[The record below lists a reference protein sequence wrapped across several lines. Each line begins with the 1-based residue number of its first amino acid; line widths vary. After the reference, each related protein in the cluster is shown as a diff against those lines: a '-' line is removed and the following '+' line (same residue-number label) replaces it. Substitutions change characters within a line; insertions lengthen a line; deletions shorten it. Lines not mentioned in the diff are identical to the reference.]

1 MSSDMTVNPIGGLD
15 HFGDLSKRW
24 GWLLA
29 LGIVFIG
36 LGLIGIGMAFAL
48 TIASLIVFGAL
59 LLIGGALQ
67 IVQAFQSKGWKSV
80 LWHVVIAI
88 LYVIAGVSVLRDPLL
103 ASLIL
108 TLIVAGMILAIGIVR
123 VIMAIQMRGNK
134 GWGWVLLG
142 GIVSIALGVLIYL
155 QWPFSALWLIGL
167 FVAIDLIA
175 NGWSYVFIALAA
187 RDAGKAKATGI

>member
-59 LLIGGALQ
+59 LLIGGAVQ